1 MAKKARFK
9 GPKISRNKDNPHRA
23 VMRRLVNTF
32 ELKQN
37 LNLADIAEDLYNY
50 YIEAVPHMDGWQV
63 IDQNR
68 FTEKIAQIFTTE
80 DIDFLMFMHVGKGII
95 IGAVMALCAVED
107 SIQGQLDERFG
118 EDDEPTEEELEE
130 LVGLNVF
137 GAGWGAEGNDGFES

>member
-9 GPKISRNKDNPHRA
+9 GSKVDRNKDNPHRA

-50 YIEAVPHMDGWQV
+50 YIEAVPHMDGWTV

-80 DIDFLMFMHVGKGII
+80 DIDFLMFLHVGKGII
-95 IGAVMALCAVED
+95 IGAVIALCAVED

-130 LVGLNVF
+130 LVGMNVF
-137 GAGWGAEGNDGFES
+137 GAGYGGNDGFES

>member
-1 MAKKARFK
+1 MAKTSKYK
-9 GPKISRNKDNPHRA
+9 VPKVKRNKDNPHRA
-23 VMRRLVNTF
+23 VMRRLVNNF

-37 LNLADIAEDLYNY
+37 LNLADIADDLYNY

-95 IGAVMALCAVED
+95 IGSVMALCAVED
-107 SIQGQLDERFG
+107 SIQGQLDDRFS

-130 LVGLNVF
+130 LVGMNVF
-137 GAGWGAEGNDGFES
+137 GAGFGGNDGTDAD